1 MGVIEPLKKSKKS
14 ILKNVK
20 LTEEESA
27 LIQENANKYANGNF
41 SEWVRYAAIQL
52 KPKKKDLQ
60 VSVAPVERKVTAQVQ
75 CQNCN
80 GFNVAHG
87 ANVKG
92 RMFVCRDCACMWQ
105 PLLGKK

>member
-1 MGVIEPLKKSKKS
+1 MGVIEPLKKSKKT

-52 KPKKKDLQ
+52 KPKKKDIQ
-60 VSVAPVERKVTAQVQ
+60 VAPPVERKVTAQVQ

-80 GFNVAHG
+80 GFDVAHG
-87 ANVKG
+87 ADAKG
-92 RMFVCRDCACMWQ
+92 RLFVCRTCACMWK